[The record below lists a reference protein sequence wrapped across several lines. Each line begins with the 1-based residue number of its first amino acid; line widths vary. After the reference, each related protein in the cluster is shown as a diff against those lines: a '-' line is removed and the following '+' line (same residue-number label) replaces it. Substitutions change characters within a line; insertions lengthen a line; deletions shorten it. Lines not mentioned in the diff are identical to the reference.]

1 MWYNLL
7 QSLHIKISLWGHI
20 YEILFSSFVWWW
32 IIQKFKSNSKN
43 LSKRYKANRNSPIP
57 YIPLEVLENPNIDKL
72 NLVIDKVLK
81 PYKFFK
87 VELSSKVSVSDTSK
101 TLNLQIHDIGYIKR
115 LSRLLSDNLK
125 LHGFNT
131 KSLNANENIHLT
143 LANMNYFN
151 KEVKKIDGPT
161 ELKSNLSTLKVNR
174 LELWKISNNRR
185 EILIQTYPLKH
196 F

>member
-1 MWYNLL
+1 M
-7 QSLHIKISLWGHI
+7 
-20 YEILFSSFVWWW
+20 
-32 IIQKFKSNSKN
+32 
-43 LSKRYKANRNSPIP
+43 
-57 YIPLEVLENPNIDKL
+57 
-72 NLVIDKVLK
+72 
-81 PYKFFK
+81 
-87 VELSSKVSVSDTSK
+87 SDTSK

-151 KEVKKIDGPT
+151 KEVKRIDGPT

-185 EILIQTYPLKH
+185 ETLIQTYPLKH

>member
-1 MWYNLL
+1 MKYYLVALFDDESYKNL
-7 QSLHIKISLWGHI
+7 SP
-20 YEILFSSFVWWW
+20 
-32 IIQKFKSNSKN
+32 IQKN

-131 KSLNANENIHLT
+131 KNLSANENIHLT

-151 KEVKKIDGPT
+151 KEVKRIDGPT

-185 EILIQTYPLKH
+185 ETLIQTYSLKH

>member
-1 MWYNLL
+1 MKYYLVALFDDESYKNL
-7 QSLHIKISLWGHI
+7 SP
-20 YEILFSSFVWWW
+20 
-32 IIQKFKSNSKN
+32 IQKN

-101 TLNLQIHDIGYIKR
+101 TLNLQVHDIGYIKK

-151 KEVKKIDGPT
+151 KEVKKIDGST

>member
-1 MWYNLL
+1 MKYYLVALFDDESYKNL
-7 QSLHIKISLWGHI
+7 SP
-20 YEILFSSFVWWW
+20 
-32 IIQKFKSNSKN
+32 IQKN

-57 YIPLEVLENPNIDKL
+57 YILLEVLENPNIDKL

-101 TLNLQIHDIGYIKR
+101 TLNLQVHDIGYIKK

-151 KEVKKIDGPT
+151 K
-161 ELKSNLSTLKVNR
+161 
-174 LELWKISNNRR
+174 
-185 EILIQTYPLKH
+185 
-196 F
+196 

>member
-1 MWYNLL
+1 MKYYLVALFDDESYKNL
-7 QSLHIKISLWGHI
+7 SP
-20 YEILFSSFVWWW
+20 
-32 IIQKFKSNSKN
+32 IQKN

-101 TLNLQIHDIGYIKR
+101 TLNLQVHDIGYIKK

-174 LELWKISNNRR
+174 LLTIEEK
-185 EILIQTYPLKH
+185 

>member
-1 MWYNLL
+1 MKYYLVALFDDESYKNL
-7 QSLHIKISLWGHI
+7 SP
-20 YEILFSSFVWWW
+20 
-32 IIQKFKSNSKN
+32 IQKN

-101 TLNLQIHDIGYIKR
+101 TLNLQVHDIGYIKK

-143 LANMNYFN
+143 LANMN
-151 KEVKKIDGPT
+151 
-161 ELKSNLSTLKVNR
+161 
-174 LELWKISNNRR
+174 
-185 EILIQTYPLKH
+185 
-196 F
+196 

>member
-1 MWYNLL
+1 MKYYLVALFDDESYKNL
-7 QSLHIKISLWGHI
+7 SP
-20 YEILFSSFVWWW
+20 
-32 IIQKFKSNSKN
+32 IQKN

-101 TLNLQIHDIGYIKR
+101 TLNLQVHDIGYIKK

-174 LELWKISNNRR
+174 TLED
-185 EILIQTYPLKH
+185 